1 MFDKYL
7 VTGATGFLGLA
18 VVREL
23 VSRGETVRALV
34 LEGDPCAALLP
45 RGVDTVIGDVCVK
58 DSLAAFFEGA
68 DSRICVLHCAGI
80 ISVASCPGT
89 KMYQV
94 NVGGTGK
101 VVRMAVQYGVGRL
114 VYVSSVHAL
123 PEQPKGTAITEAH
136 MSSPTPVRGD
146 YAKTKATATEL
157 VLEAAQNGLCAS
169 VVFPSGL
176 IGPGD
181 VLGGSFTSMV
191 EAFLKG
197 HLPIAVCGGYDFVD
211 VRDVAKGIVD
221 CAERGTSGRGYIL
234 SGQYMTIPEMLHTV
248 GQAARLRRRPLCL
261 PLWMAR
267 LAAPLYESYCLKRRL
282 PLFFTPYSVDV
293 LGSNGQ
299 FSHAAATADFGY
311 TPRPIEESL
320 RDMTVWIQEHK
331 TDRRR

>member
-1 MFDKYL
+1 
-7 VTGATGFLGLA
+7 
-18 VVREL
+18 
-23 VSRGETVRALV
+23 
-34 LEGDPCAALLP
+34 
-45 RGVDTVIGDVCVK
+45 
-58 DSLAAFFEGA
+58 
-68 DSRICVLHCAGI
+68 
-80 ISVASCPGT
+80 
-89 KMYQV
+89 
-94 NVGGTGK
+94 
-101 VVRMAVQYGVGRL
+101 
-114 VYVSSVHAL
+114 
-123 PEQPKGTAITEAH
+123 
-136 MSSPTPVRGD
+136 
-146 YAKTKATATEL
+146 
-157 VLEAAQNGLCAS
+157 
-169 VVFPSGL
+169 
-176 IGPGD
+176 
-181 VLGGSFTSMV
+181 MV

-211 VRDVAKGIVD
+211 VRDVAEGIVD

-248 GQAARLRRRPLCL
+248 GQAARLRRHPLCL